1 MQKVVFD
8 ESKSS
13 ETLLVYRV
21 EFPRVLP
28 EDGYTPFLILDQR
41 VPKVLENNDLNFT
54 FSAGSTRHNVQLLA
68 SVIDDVTDNSR
79 GTLHSSD
86 RDAVIEVHVSAGS
99 AILGAKVVGFYQEI
113 TQGSDPIIVQTVEF
127 QDEGQLVRPALGDQ
141 PEIRDKQ
148 KDDGIYTA
156 AIPINAVHVGTEFR
170 VFIQADT
177 TDGHAKYIPLDDPNR
192 GNPAKNDPSLG
203 QDAKKADKVQKSQA
217 TIEGTALKFQRATS
231 IHFRVEP

>member
-1 MQKVVFD
+1 
-8 ESKSS
+8 
-13 ETLLVYRV
+13 
-21 EFPRVLP
+21 VLP

-99 AILGAKVVGFYQEI
+99 AILDAKVVGFYQKI

-127 QDEGQLVRPALGDQ
+127 QDKGQPVRPALGDQ

-156 AIPINAVHVGTEFR
+156 AIPINDVHVGTEFR

-177 TDGHAKYIPLDDPNR
+177 TDGLAKAKYIPLDDPNR

-203 QDAKKADKVQKSQA
+203 QDAKKTDEVQKSQD